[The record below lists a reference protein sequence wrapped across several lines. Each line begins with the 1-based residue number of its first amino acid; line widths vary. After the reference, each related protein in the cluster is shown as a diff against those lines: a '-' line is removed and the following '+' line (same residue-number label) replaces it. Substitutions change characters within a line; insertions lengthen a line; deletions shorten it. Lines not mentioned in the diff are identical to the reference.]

1 MKKYRAILNIGYK
14 NENIIHFDKLTN
26 KRFLELLEQE
36 NYILLY
42 YSDFLKK
49 YVVFDNSSKLNSHQ
63 KEIFNIN
70 MDIYCNEEV

>member
-26 KRFLELLEQE
+26 KRFLKLLEQE

-49 YVVFDNSSKLNSHQ
+49 YVVINSSKLNDYQ
-63 KEIFNIN
+63 KGIFNVNI
-70 MDIYCNEEV
+70 DIYCNEEV